1 MRTKNHPPKTI
12 NVYLTLDQ
20 LVIQGY
26 FNPHDPAPIYK
37 RQLSRQFELY
47 IMENVALFKRYDV
60 IFYKFKYANE
70 IDKQY
75 AEPIMYAIRRHF
87 TELKE
92 DRIKNFKEYKRRNI
106 IMLVASIMIATLFHI
121 LIPIV
126 LTSDKG
132 ISSAVSNS
140 LDVFSWVILWHP
152 IDELVF
158 NWNPHLAKI
167 NLFNKLA
174 SAELI
179 IIENE
184 KKAFVDNSALRV
196 VA

>member
-1 MRTKNHPPKTI
+1 MKSYAPKTI

-20 LVIQGY
+20 LLIPGY

-37 RQLSRQFELY
+37 RQLNHHFELY

-60 IFYKFKYANE
+60 IFYKFKYTNE

-75 AEPIMYAIRRHF
+75 AEPMMYAIRRHF
-87 TELKE
+87 NELKE
-92 DRIKNFKEYKRRNI
+92 HKIKNFEKYKRRNI
-106 IMLVASIMIATLFHI
+106 TMLIASTLIVMLFHI
-121 LIPIV
+121 LLPLV

-132 ISSAVSNS
+132 VGPAVRNS
-140 LDVFSWVILWHP
+140 LDIFSWVILWRP

-158 NWNPHLAKI
+158 NWNPHLEEI
-167 NLFNKLA
+167 NLLNKLA
-174 SAELI
+174 TAESI

-184 KKAFVDNSALRV
+184 KKGTVGNNALRV

>member
-1 MRTKNHPPKTI
+1 MKNYPPKTI
-12 NVYLTLDQ
+12 NVYVTLDQ

-37 RQLSRQFELY
+37 RQLSHQFELY

-75 AEPIMYAIRRHF
+75 AEPMMYAIRRHF
-87 TELKE
+87 NELKE
-92 DRIKNFKEYKRRNI
+92 HKIKNFEKYKRRNI
-106 IMLVASIMIATLFHI
+106 MMLVISTLFVTLFHI
-121 LIPIV
+121 LIPMV
-126 LTSDKG
+126 LTPDKG

-158 NWNPHLAKI
+158 NWNPHLKEI
-167 NLFNKLA
+167 NLLNKLA
-174 SAELI
+174 TSELI

-184 KKAFVDNSALRV
+184 KKGGVDNNALRV